1 MVMREASSPM
11 SGGVGRPQLRD
22 ARLGEQ
28 ARASHRCGAAGS
40 GVVEAVRRRAVGERD
55 SDGCTGS

>member
-40 GVVEAVRRRAVGERD
+40 GVVEAVRRRAVGERARV
-55 SDGCTGS
+55 